1 MVMVSG
7 GSGGGGGSYERPDVG
22 MALAVWAH
30 TYEVGVHER
39 EWKGT
44 KKRAS
49 MLCVVWELEQQ
60 TSKGKPHLMFDVV
73 PASTY
78 GKSKMREA
86 LEATL
91 RRPLT
96 QVEIDRGVDT
106 SQAEGKCAVL
116 MLVAGQTDPSKR
128 FISRRDPV
136 QDPKRTLPI
145 VGKYGPGQPL
155 PAYVASVMASA
166 IPGTVREG
174 QGLPPERRND
184 DGARPPAPS
193 APSAPAAPAGGEPD
207 NDLPF

>member
-7 GSGGGGGSYERPDVG
+7 GSGGGGGGGSYERPDPG
-22 MALAVWAH
+22 MHLAVWAH

-39 EWKGT
+39 EWKGV

-49 MLCVVWELEQQ
+49 MLCIVWELEAQ

-86 LEATL
+86 LEAAL

-106 SQAEGKCAVL
+106 SQAEKRVAVL
-116 MLVAGQTDPSKR
+116 TLTPGQADPSKR
-128 FISRRDPV
+128 FIGRRDPV
-136 QDPKRTLPI
+136 QDAKRSLAVI
-145 VGKYGPGQPL
+145 GKYGPAEVIPG
-155 PAYVASVMASA
+155 YVWSVMQSA
-166 IPGTVREG
+166 LPGTVREG
-174 QGLPPERRND
+174 QGTPPTPRAE
-184 DGARPPAPS
+184 APPS
-193 APSAPAAPAGGEPD
+193 APTPAAAPTAQPGND
-207 NDLPF
+207 DLPF

>member
-7 GSGGGGGSYERPDVG
+7 GSGGGGGGGAYERPEPG

-49 MLCVVWELEQQ
+49 MLCIVWELEAQ
-60 TSKGKPHLMFDVV
+60 TSKGRPHLMFDVV

-96 QVEIDRGVDT
+96 QAEIDRGVDT
-106 SQAEGKCAVL
+106 AQAEKKVAVL
-116 MLVAGQTDPSKR
+116 TLVAGQTDPSKR
-128 FISRRDPV
+128 FIGRRDPV
-136 QDPKRTLPI
+136 QDPKRTLAV
-145 VGKYGPGQPL
+145 VGKYGPSDPI
-155 PAYVASVMASA
+155 PSYVASVMASA
-166 IPGTVREG
+166 IPGTVRQG
-174 QGLPPERRND
+174 QGLPPERRAD
-184 DGARPPAPS
+184 DGARAP
-193 APSAPAAPAGGEPD
+193 APAAAEPALPASAPD